1 MYFSGTSQVLL
12 KYSLSMFQALLQS
25 WKWVSLSQILLTHDW
40 SMEVG
45 LLVER
50 IDALNGA
57 RDRAL
62 GSVEQEV
69 VSTAL
74 AVDASICAI
83 VAPWISA

>member
-1 MYFSGTSQVLL
+1 M
-12 KYSLSMFQALLQS
+12 
-25 WKWVSLSQILLTHDW
+25 SLSQILLTHDW

-83 VAPWISA
+83 VAP